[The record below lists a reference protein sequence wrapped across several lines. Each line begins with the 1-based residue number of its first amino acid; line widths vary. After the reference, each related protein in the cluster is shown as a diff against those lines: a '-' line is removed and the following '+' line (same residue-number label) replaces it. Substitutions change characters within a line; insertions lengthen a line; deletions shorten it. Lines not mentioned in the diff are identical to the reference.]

1 MAVAFRGR
9 NSDFDWQKQCDRSDY
24 FSLDETHD
32 TDQQSYD
39 HNTVARYPQLYT
51 EPTEPTSQ
59 SSHGIRGTNDFEK
72 LEANSAKNVTIP
84 RYILL
89 ILVVVAIFTFM
100 VCVTLLMIILLTKM
114 PQNMADAAKEGHLV
128 AEALK
133 DLNIS
138 EGNLIS
144 AAIFLHE
151 LGETKEDV
159 TALRKEVT
167 ANRKAVVTQLQKS
180 LREIREGIKTM
191 RKNLSITVHVSDKVL
206 FEKISKPLSE
216 INEDIGTLNNDLTE
230 AQSKDEA
237 SLADIKKELK
247 EIKQKLNSR
256 AALTESNSF
265 FSWVNVISIL
275 LISIFCLI

>member
-1 MAVAFRGR
+1 MVSPVRYND
-9 NSDFDWQKQCDRSDY
+9 NSVLLFY
-24 FSLDETHD
+24 FL
-32 TDQQSYD
+32 
-39 HNTVARYPQLYT
+39 
-51 EPTEPTSQ
+51 
-59 SSHGIRGTNDFEK
+59 
-72 LEANSAKNVTIP
+72 
-84 RYILL
+84 
-89 ILVVVAIFTFM
+89 
-100 VCVTLLMIILLTKM
+100 
-114 PQNMADAAKEGHLV
+114 GHLV

-138 EGNLIS
+138 ECNLIS

-180 LREIREGIKTM
+180 LRDIREGIKTM
-191 RKNLSITVHVSDKVL
+191 RKNLSITVHLSDKGL

-216 INEDIGTLNNDLTE
+216 INEDIGTLNKDLTE

-275 LISIFCLI
+275 LISIFCLN